1 MRPLGIAAFWLMLA
15 ALVGA
20 LVLGGSAR
28 AGLRL
33 QEGTPAA
40 TPAATAA
47 TTNVVTLAARYVLDP
62 SGAHLNLFPL
72 ETGADQVV
80 AFDAGGNAIG
90 RAEFPEEGLPVVT
103 LGDSRFEAYL
113 RYEGD
118 PNNGQR
124 WIWFND
130 EDGVRPATLVIQ
142 VNGTEGTYANFFGT
156 ATFVS
161 RDEGSAGGVLVMA
174 LRPPTPAEGAAE
186 EAPAEEAPAEEAP
199 AEEAAAEE
207 APAEEIVVETVP
219 TEPPAE
225 EEGGL

>member
-1 MRPLGIAAFWLMLA
+1 MRPLGIAAFWLALV
-15 ALVGA
+15 ALVGT

-47 TTNVVTLAARYVLDP
+47 TTNVVTLAARYALDP
-62 SGAHLNLFPL
+62 SEAFLNLYPL

-80 AFDAGGNAIG
+80 AFEAGGNAVG
-90 RAEFPEEGLPVVT
+90 RAEFPEAALPFIT
-103 LGDSRFEAYL
+103 LGDSRFDAYL

-118 PNNGQR
+118 ENNGQR
-124 WIWFND
+124 WVWFDD

-142 VNGTEGTYANFFGT
+142 VQGTEGAYRDYNGT

-161 RDEGSAGGVLVMA
+161 RDEGSAGGVVVLA
-174 LRPPTPAEGAAE
+174 LRPPTPAADGTAE
-186 EAPAEEAPAEEAP
+186 EAPAEEAPAEEP
-199 AEEAAAEE
+199 AAEE